1 MHRLFNPCIMIL
13 IALVSSQAHAA
24 DAFQIKNEAD
34 NHADVINSD
43 GKPIL
48 RYMYS
53 RDTSTADTTF
63 DTAKYSHT

>member
-13 IALVSSQAHAA
+13 IAPVSSQAHAA

-43 GKPIL
+43 GSQFSGTCTHAIL
-48 RYMYS
+48 PLL
-53 RDTSTADTTF
+53 TQLLIQQ
-63 DTAKYSHT
+63 KYSHM